1 LARFIQVSIKHLH
14 RYLSEFQF
22 RWNNRGSQQ
31 MFALVVAALVLG
43 TAMPYEQLIAPLP
56 GEEPKPETVPF

>member
-1 LARFIQVSIKHLH
+1 
-14 RYLSEFQF
+14 
-22 RWNNRGSQQ
+22 